1 MAGILLDTHIFLW
14 LTANDPR
21 LSAKAREM
29 IEAEGTV
36 FVSAA
41 SIWEIAIKVRLGKLK
56 VDPADVIGEIEAN
69 GFIELP
75 VYARHAKEV
84 ARLPM
89 HHGDPFDRLLVGQA
103 ISEQMQFL
111 KADPHLGA
119 YSALVIS
126 V

>member
-111 KADPHLGA
+111 TADPHLGA